1 MIGIIELT
9 LIIIIVIL
17 GLKLWNIKK
26 DSVEQKKTILSKY
39 DSNQDKYICISKLK
53 LILKCSKKKNIE

>member
-1 MIGIIELT
+1 MIDIIELI

-26 DSVEQKKTILSKY
+26 DSFEQKKTILSKY
-39 DSNQDKYICISKLK
+39 DPKQDKKFI
-53 LILKCSKKKNIE
+53 